1 MQPLHCVIANMPQ
14 QLLGDIVEDMVEEC
28 ADIEVIKRVDSI
40 REIQAVMASS
50 PVDLVVLGM
59 KSTDIPQSCL
69 GLMDETPNLTI
80 IGLVDDGRRL
90 AAFFDNVGK
99 NDILKII
106 RTFCRSDTGARS

>member
-1 MQPLHCVIANMPQ
+1 LQPLHCVIANMPQ

-28 ADIEVIKRVDSI
+28 ADIEIIKRVDSI
-40 REIQAVMASS
+40 REIQAVMAVS

-59 KSTDIPQSCL
+59 NSADIPQSCL
-69 GLMDETPNLTI
+69 GLMEETPNVTI

-90 AAFFDNVGK
+90 AAFLDNVGK

-106 RTFCRSDTGARS
+106 RTFCRSDTGPES